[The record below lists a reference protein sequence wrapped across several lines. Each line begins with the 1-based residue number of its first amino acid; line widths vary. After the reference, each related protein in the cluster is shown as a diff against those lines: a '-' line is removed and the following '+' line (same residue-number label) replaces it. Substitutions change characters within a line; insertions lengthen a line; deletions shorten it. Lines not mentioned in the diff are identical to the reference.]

1 LNALRPL
8 LAIAVILGAIFTG
21 MTYGEHHTGKN
32 AFETLYMH
40 LMPAKLLSVDEVE
53 AQTAAHDAHAE
64 ETGEEEHG
72 AAHAE
77 EHGEEHLA
85 GHEAEHADEHAD
97 GHEAGHEAEPD
108 AGHGGMLTD
117 HPYLLAFTLPGAP
130 AFFDMDTAHE
140 GTQLVATNLQLFQL
154 AAVLLIFILFSGVP
168 RYVRSGNGD
177 WMSRRLAGFA
187 MYIRDEMVEP
197 AMGEKEGRRLLPFF
211 LSIFFFILFMN
222 LLGLLPG
229 SATATAN
236 IFVTGALA
244 LITLGSM
251 IGLGMLAQG
260 PLAFWKNLVP
270 HVPLAL
276 WPLMFV
282 VELLGL
288 IVKPFALMIRLFANM
303 TGGHLVVLS
312 FMGLIFF
319 FAAEM
324 GPGAGWG
331 ITPVAVGFAVFIMII
346 EIFVAML
353 QAYIFTQ
360 LSIMFVGASIH
371 PEH

>member
-1 LNALRPL
+1 MNALRPL
-8 LAIAVILGAIFTG
+8 LAIAVIFGAIFVG
-21 MTYGEHHTGKN
+21 YNYGEHHTGKN

-40 LMPAKLLSVDEVE
+40 LMPGKLLTSTE
-53 AQTAAHDAHAE
+53 AVARR
-64 ETGEEEHG
+64 
-72 AAHAE
+72 AAHAQHDDAAASHAE
-77 EHGEEHLA
+77 QDEHGNGVIAAQREAMGLA
-85 GHEAEHADEHAD
+85 GHGD
-97 GHEAGHEAEPD
+97 GHDESADHAEDSALDSAHEE
-108 AGHGGMLTD
+108 LTD
-117 HPYLLAFTLPGAP
+117 TPYLLAFTLPGFP
-130 AFFDMDTAHE
+130 AAFDMHGAQP
-140 GTQLVATNLQLFQL
+140 GTQLVATNLQLFQV
-154 AAVLLIFILFSGVP
+154 AAVLLIFLLFSGVP
-168 RYVRSGNGD
+168 RYVRTGHGD
-177 WMSRRLAGFA
+177 WMTKRLAGFA

-197 AMGEKEGRRLLPFF
+197 AMGESDGRKFLPFF
-211 LSIFFFILFMN
+211 LCIFFFILFMN
-222 LLGLLPG
+222 LMGLVPG

-244 LITLGSM
+244 LITLFSM
-251 IGLGMLAQG
+251 VFCGMAAQG

-288 IVKPFALMIRLFANM
+288 FVKPFALMIRLFANM

-319 FAAEM
+319 FASSM
-324 GPGAGWG
+324 GASAGYG
-331 ITPVAVGFAVFIMII
+331 VSPVAIGFAVFIMII
-346 EIFVAML
+346 EVFVAML

-360 LSIMFVGASIH
+360 LSILFVGASVH

>member
-1 LNALRPL
+1 MNALRPL
-8 LAIAVILGAIFTG
+8 LAIAVIFGAIFVG
-21 MTYGEHHTGKN
+21 FKFGEHHTGKN

-40 LMPAKLLSVDEVE
+40 LMPGKLLTEHE
-53 AQTAAHDAHAE
+53 AHARQ
-64 ETGEEEHG
+64 EEH
-72 AAHAE
+72 AAHAADADS
-77 EHGEEHLA
+77 HGNGAIAAQAEAMDLA
-85 GHEAEHADEHAD
+85 GHADDHVEAA
-97 GHEAGHEAEPD
+97 AE
-108 AGHGGMLTD
+108 LTD
-117 HPYLLAFTLPGAP
+117 HPYLLAFTLPGFP
-130 AFFDMDTAHE
+130 AAFDMHGAQE
-140 GTQLVATNLQLFQL
+140 GTQLVATNLQLFQI

-168 RYVRSGNGD
+168 SYVRSGHGD
-177 WMSRRLAGFA
+177 WLTKRLAGFA

-197 AMGEKEGRRLLPFF
+197 AMGESDGRKFLPFF
-211 LSIFFFILFMN
+211 LCIFFFILFMN
-222 LLGLLPG
+222 LMGLVPG

-244 LITLGSM
+244 LITLCSM
-251 IGLGMLAQG
+251 VFCGMAAQG

-276 WPLMFV
+276 WPLMFI

-288 IVKPFALMIRLFANM
+288 FVKPFALMIRLFANM

-319 FAAEM
+319 FAGSM
-324 GPGAGWG
+324 GSGAGWG
-331 ITPVAVGFAVFIMII
+331 VSPIAVGFAVFIMII
-346 EIFVAML
+346 EVFVAML

-360 LSIMFVGASIH
+360 LSILFVGASVH

>member
-1 LNALRPL
+1 VNALRPL
-8 LAIAVILGAIFTG
+8 LAIAVIFGAIFVG
-21 MTYGEHHTGKN
+21 YNYGEHHTGKN

-40 LMPAKLLSVDEVE
+40 LMPGKLLTEGE
-53 AQTAAHDAHAE
+53 AHARHDAHA
-64 ETGEEEHG
+64 
-72 AAHAE
+72 AHAE
-77 EHGEEHLA
+77 DADSHANGAIAAQEEAMDLA
-85 GHEAEHADEHAD
+85 GHADDHADHA
-97 GHEAGHEAEPD
+97 AAPAE
-108 AGHGGMLTD
+108 LTD
-117 HPYLLAFTLPGAP
+117 NPYLLAFTLPGFP
-130 AFFDMDTAHE
+130 AAFDMHGAQE
-140 GTQLVATNLQLFQL
+140 GTQLVATNLQLFQI
-154 AAVLLIFILFSGVP
+154 AAVLLVLILFSGVTS
-168 RYVRSGNGD
+168 YVRTGHGD
-177 WMSRRLAGFA
+177 WMTKRLAGFA

-197 AMGEKEGRRLLPFF
+197 AMGEKDGRKFLPFF
-211 LSIFFFILFMN
+211 LCIFFFILFMN
-222 LLGLLPG
+222 LMGLVPG

-244 LITLGSM
+244 LITLCSM
-251 IGLGMLAQG
+251 IFCGMAAQG

-288 IVKPFALMIRLFANM
+288 FVKPFALMIRLFANM

-319 FAAEM
+319 FAGSM
-324 GPGAGWG
+324 GPEAGWG
-331 ITPVAVGFAVFIMII
+331 VSPIAVGFAVFIMII
-346 EIFVAML
+346 EVFVAML

-360 LSIMFVGASIH
+360 LSILFVGASVH